1 MFQNKKA
8 KDDVLNIDE
17 NSQNILSIIKDTSKA
32 TEGIFVYTYTE
43 HTDFKL
49 FTWYGDFTRVFNNRQ
64 WPAKFSAYIDVIL
77 LCTFHCYQNEFYQP
91 F

>member
-49 FTWYGDFTRVFNNRQ
+49 FT
-64 WPAKFSAYIDVIL
+64 
-77 LCTFHCYQNEFYQP
+77 
-91 F
+91 